1 MYPRPGP
8 QNRRDRQTELLATAS
23 ALGLEP
29 RVVEQDY
36 GLGWVLAGIA
46 RDPDLARSWLFNC
59 GTCLKKCFFETYRFP
74 EDLDV
79 TVIELAF
86 LDKDVLLTRFKSI
99 GIWLDDTTGIE
110 RPADLLRFSSNRA
123 IMPRSSRRYC
133 ISQEI
138 RTGRFRPSGLIFAD
152 RSPRSPHCH

>member
-1 MYPRPGP
+1 MIGK
-8 QNRRDRQTELLATAS
+8 TERLATAS

-29 RVVEQDY
+29 RVVEKDY
-36 GLGWVLAGIA
+36 GLGWVLAGTV
-46 RDPDLARSWLFNC
+46 RDADLPRAWLFNC
-59 GTCLKKCFFETYRFP
+59 GTCLKKCVFETYRFS

-79 TVIELAF
+79 TVIEPAF

-99 GIWLDDTTGIE
+99 GIWLYDTTAIE

-123 IMPRSSRRYC
+123 ITPRSSRHYC

-138 RTGRFRPSGLIFAD
+138 RTGRFRPTGLISAD